1 MNNFIHQFNID
12 PKICNKLIEYHK
24 HNIEYKFEG
33 VNSNKVVDK
42 DIKDSI
48 DVSVFPS
55 SNHPDVESYFLE
67 LKKGLDSFFKA
78 NSFPEPNNI
87 RLSLFTQEGFNI
99 QYYPAGG
106 GFKDWH
112 FERADIKGHMITRT
126 LVFMTY
132 LNDVS
137 DGGTVFKYQKITAPA
152 KKGLTLIWP
161 SDWTHL
167 HKGQISK
174 TETKYI
180 LTGWLNY
187 RG

>member
-112 FERADIKGHMITRT
+112 FERADTKGHMITRT

-137 DGGTVFKYQKITAPA
+137 DKGETEWYYQKLKIKP
-152 KKGLTLIWP
+152 KKGLSVIWP
-161 SDWTHL
+161 ADFTYTHR
-167 HKGQISK
+167 GIPSPTQ
-174 TETKYI
+174 EKYI
-180 LTGWLNY
+180 ATGWFHMI
-187 RG
+187 